1 MASLTDSI
9 PNADGGTTDYY
20 DDGTWYAY
28 DASGYMYEYNNV
40 SVYSG
45 QVVNNVGG
53 GDGIILGVGSGG
65 SQDNGDGTVTTYDAQ
80 GNIIGTVVKATGEPL
95 ATAKTQVTMPKT
107 ATAADYAAR
116 LIADP
121 NIEFKISDVANSPA
135 VKNAM
140 DALLKQGGAW
150 VAKQIGGNTV
160 LYKNNQGG
168 IGTMNIKSLLIPAAI
183 VAALVFAGK

>member
-1 MASLTDSI
+1 MASITESIENAEGGVTDF
-9 PNADGGTTDYY
+9 Y
-20 DDGTWYAY
+20 DDGTFYAY

-45 QVVNNVGG
+45 EVVNNVGG
-53 GDGIILGVGSGG
+53 GGDGIIGSGG

-80 GNIIGTVVKATGEPL
+80 GNIIGTVVKATGQPL
-95 ATAKTQVTMPKT
+95 ATAKTQVIMPKT

-116 LIADP
+116 LVANP

-140 DALLKQGGAW
+140 DALLKQGGQW